1 MTSKWNVPAWT
12 GDDRALDVRD
22 GGGLREVG
30 LLPRAAAVSARHKI
44 AAAKTMDTIL
54 LMGCSSF
61 NFPQQKTAKAKCF
74 DRWNRKNR
82 IVCKS
87 NIALRKKYCDSR
99 TDLLCTPNSSG
110 SQKPYHFGGST
121 FCMPSATFERLGQA
135 TDWFRASISLS
146 LTVISLFTGVPVIC
160 A

>member
-1 MTSKWNVPAWT
+1 MVVAFERSVFC
-12 GDDRALDVRD
+12 
-22 GGGLREVG
+22 RE
-30 LLPRAAAVSARHKI
+30 PQAVSARHKI
-44 AAAKTMDTIL
+44 TAAKTMDTIL

>member
-1 MTSKWNVPAWT
+1 MVKYLQSKSEHHAIRQE
-12 GDDRALDVRD
+12 G
-22 GGGLREVG
+22 
-30 LLPRAAAVSARHKI
+30 SARDFSSRQGLETQEGFVPFKFSNRGI
-44 AAAKTMDTIL
+44 GGKDPASAAGDRFRA
-54 LMGCSSF
+54 
-61 NFPQQKTAKAKCF
+61 FPNKKTAKAKCF
-74 DRWNRKNR
+74 DRWNRDKT
-82 IVCKS
+82 VSCKS